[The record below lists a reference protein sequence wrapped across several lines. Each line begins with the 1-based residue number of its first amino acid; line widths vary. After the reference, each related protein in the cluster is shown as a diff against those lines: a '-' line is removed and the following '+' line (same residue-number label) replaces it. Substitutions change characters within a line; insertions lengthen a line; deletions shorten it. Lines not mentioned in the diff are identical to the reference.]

1 MTRAERKAGE
11 FLKRL
16 ERGAGG
22 DRRSDK
28 IKNSNVEYLIS
39 EYSDV
44 LAGEFLKRLERK
56 QGQRVDKL
64 NSNVELSSSEYSDVL
79 KEYAI
84 PTTSAHRWQQ
94 TKPTLAVGFL
104 LATHSSVERVAS
116 EYSDVLKD

>member
-1 MTRAERKAGE
+1 MTRAERK
-11 FLKRL
+11 
-16 ERGAGG
+16 
-22 DRRSDK
+22 
-28 IKNSNVEYLIS
+28 
-39 EYSDV
+39 
-44 LAGEFLKRLERK
+44 AGEFLKRLERK

-104 LATHSSVERVAS
+104 LDGLRIYGDTCKRQKRRGLLINSLEKRDAQSSNSRALG
-116 EYSDVLKD
+116 DGGIGRRNGLKIRR